1 MRYFMSCSSI
11 FIVNFEHVIPGWDL
25 EHHVTSEIIPNTTEH
40 CG

>member
-1 MRYFMSCSSI
+1 MSCSSI
-11 FIVNFEHVIPGWDL
+11 FIVNFDHVIPGWDL